1 MVKNYLFYAAG
12 SFEVGYGHLY
22 RVFSIYKKYLSNKKS
37 TFLYCNKVQEDFYKS
52 KKLKAVKIC
61 EFEFR
66 EDFVLIIDTKDKD
79 IRFLHNFIKNS
90 SKSICIDTINDW
102 VRKFDILVIPNF
114 YFDPKNSPD
123 VNFETP
129 IFYGRK
135 YCIIRKQLPNLKHKN
150 TYLITF
156 GASDPNN
163 ITRKILQTIYK
174 EVKSSEITV
183 LLGKGMLD
191 QEPILKKDFPNIKI
205 LKDLKST
212 FEIINN
218 SKIIFS
224 TLGTTVQEIEAA
236 QKKAVICFNSLD
248 DPKDFKKII
257 SSTKNKNLWLNGGH
271 HLNLNVNDIKKFIK
285 ITKYKVNYTENNNW
299 GESWKEILF
308 NN

>member
-12 SFEVGYGHLY
+12 SFNQGYGHLY

-37 TFLYCNKVQEDFYKS
+37 FFLYRNQVQKDFYKS
-52 KKLKAVKIC
+52 KKLNAINIR
-61 EFEFR
+61 EFKFR
-66 EDFVLIIDTKDKD
+66 EDFILIVDTKDKD
-79 IRFLHNFIKNS
+79 IRFLNTFIKNS
-90 SKSICIDTINDW
+90 SKSICIDTLNDW
-102 VRKFDILVIPNF
+102 VRKFDNLVIPNF
-114 YFDPKNSPD
+114 YFKPEDLLSISFD
-123 VNFETP
+123 TP

-135 YCIIRKQLPNLKHKN
+135 YCIIRKQLSTFQHQN

-156 GASDPNN
+156 GGSDPNN
-163 ITRKILQTIYK
+163 ITRKILNIIYT
-174 EVKSSEITV
+174 EVKSNEITV
-183 LLGKGMLD
+183 LLGKGMLN
-191 QEPILKKDFPNIKI
+191 QEPILKKDFPKIKI

-257 SSTKNKNLWLNGGH
+257 TSTKNKDFWLNGGH
-271 HLNLNVNDIKKFIK
+271 YLNLNEINIKTFIK
-285 ITKYKVNYTENNNW
+285 DTKYKVNNIENHDW
-299 GESWKEILF
+299 GENWREILF
-308 NN
+308 K